1 MLFDNNQ
8 SLSGNPSACYD
19 AKQECIRLLGEGT
32 LLEGPIIEVDQVDQ
46 SGASFL
52 MGEVM
57 EIVIMGD
64 GQVPLAV
71 HNERAKKT
79 TQSPTSIVAPPEA
92 SAMKTAQSL
101 GSSTAPPE
109 AAAAGGKEG
118 SLGRNNDGNAQ
129 PKNAQPKKY
138 VYDELRRAEIQS
150 VMKDKSI
157 GREEKL
163 RRMADIKAKYEDL
176 HSQASIS
183 NESEEYPP
191 EVTATATPDP
201 QPQQSSTRTR
211 AVDRRNQGAV
221 AAVSANALKQSIAPK
236 PDQQPTVDNSVRL
249 RASNRWNKAAVAAV
263 SANTLNQSITQPKQP
278 DQQPTADNSVRLRAT
293 NRWNKAAVSA
303 VSPNALKQSMT
314 TKQASDQPK
323 PKNIN
328 EEDIDDLIRL
338 LRFNDPSLSSL
349 ILDGRGFDEASWDG
363 LFDSIE
369 ENTHVTELS
378 LVNCNL
384 EDASLATLILAL
396 VENETLISIDL
407 SYNEDLTD
415 ESGDALR
422 KVLRQGNAIVKK
434 INMEGTSIS
443 LETSDKIQTI
453 LHGRDD
459 AVQLAKLQE
468 ARQAK
473 IKALLAFSASS
484 EVALNRRISMEDE
497 DDDDAHTQPKRRINS
512 SASSTMSQ
520 RSGSSSKSSSSKS
533 IGKRS
538 NGYGRRAD
546 AYSRTSSQR
555 SNVSAS
561 NRSSPDKKKVPTAI
575 KATRVARQ
583 MAVLGGDMN
592 DIGKSASQLKDLR
605 RQRGECI
612 HCGQKCFKKTVFKS
626 IPLSIPGKVDEGR
639 CLSCVQFG

>member
-1 MLFDNNQ
+1 MLLDSNQ
-8 SLSGNPSACYD
+8 SSSGNPFACYD
-19 AKQECIRLLGEGT
+19 AKQACIRLLGEGS
-32 LLEGPIIEVDQVDQ
+32 LLEGSIIEMDQADQ

-57 EIVIMGD
+57 ELVIMGD

-71 HNERAKKT
+71 HNERVKKT
-79 TQSPTSIVAPPEA
+79 TQSPTSIAAPPEA
-92 SAMKTAQSL
+92 SVKKTAQSL
-101 GSSTAPPE
+101 ASFAAPPE
-109 AAAAGGKEG
+109 AAATGGKGG
-118 SLGRNNDGNAQ
+118 SLGRNDVNAQ

-150 VMKDKSI
+150 LMKDKSI
-157 GREEKL
+157 GREAKL
-163 RRMADIKAKYEDL
+163 RRMAEIKAKYEDL

-183 NESEEYPP
+183 NESEKHPP
-191 EVTATATPDP
+191 EVTATPDP
-201 QPQQSSTRTR
+201 QPQQSSTR
-211 AVDRRNQGAV
+211 AVDRWNQGAV
-221 AAVSANALKQSIAPK
+221 AAVSANALKQNTALK
-236 PDQQPTVDNSVRL
+236 PDQQPTVDNSARFSASNSWNKAAVAAVSANTL
-249 RASNRWNKAAVAAV
+249 NQNITQPKQPDQQPTVDSRASNRWNKAAVAAV
-263 SANTLNQSITQPKQP
+263 SANTLNQSMST
-278 DQQPTADNSVRLRAT
+278 
-293 NRWNKAAVSA
+293 
-303 VSPNALKQSMT
+303 KQSSE
-314 TKQASDQPK
+314 Q

-349 ILDGRGFDEASWDG
+349 ILDGRGFDEVSWEG

-369 ENTHVTELS
+369 ENTRVTELS

-384 EDASLATLILAL
+384 EDSSLATLILAL

-415 ESGDALR
+415 ETGDALR

-434 INMEGTSIS
+434 INIEGTSIS

-453 LHGRDD
+453 LHERDD
-459 AVQLAKLQE
+459 AVKLAKLQE

-473 IKALLAFSASS
+473 IMALLAFSASS
-484 EVALNRRISMEDE
+484 EVEQNRRISMGDE
-497 DDDDAHTQPKRRINS
+497 GDDDAHTLPKRRLNS
-512 SASSTMSQ
+512 SVSSTMSQ

-538 NGYGRRAD
+538 SGYGRKAD

-555 SNVSAS
+555 SNISGS
-561 NRSSPDKKKVPTAI
+561 SRSSPDKKKVPTAI